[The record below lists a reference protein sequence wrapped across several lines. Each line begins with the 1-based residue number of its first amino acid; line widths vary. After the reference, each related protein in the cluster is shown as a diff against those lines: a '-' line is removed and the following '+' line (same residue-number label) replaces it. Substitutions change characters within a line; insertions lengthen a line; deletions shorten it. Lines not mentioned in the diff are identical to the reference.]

1 MTRRNTMKEG
11 EHFTI
16 VLTIKGTLTKDL
28 KEVLQVNYPDDSFVE
43 AIQKLITEE
52 FSTGELSKVSE
63 EATVSF
69 TNVDHQSSITE

>member
-1 MTRRNTMKEG
+1 MKEG

-43 AIQKLITEE
+43 AVQKLITEE

-63 EATVSF
+63 DATVSF
-69 TNVDHQSSITE
+69 TNVDHQSSITD